1 MATIRCPKGHWYDNV
16 KFTSCPHCER
26 GYAAIDKMD
35 EMDYPVFFPV
45 QNTGKTIAGKPDILS
60 NNNNEEDGEGK
71 TVSLF
76 VKTGKSNPVSGWLVC
91 IKGENKGR
99 SFELHIGQNFVG
111 RSMKSDLVINDKH
124 VSREKHF
131 AVVYDPRSKS
141 FFISNGVSPVYLNGS
156 LVEKSSAMKED
167 DIVGVGE
174 SEFRF
179 IPFCKEGRDW
189 ND

>member
-1 MATIRCPKGHWYDNV
+1 MAIIRCSKGHFYDDV

-26 GYAAIDKMD
+26 GYDAISDMD
-35 EMDYPVFFPV
+35 EPVFPV
-45 QNTGKTIAGKPDILS
+45 IHSISHEGKTVPGEPDILKG
-60 NNNNEEDGEGK
+60 NNEEDGEGK

>member
-1 MATIRCPKGHWYDNV
+1 MAIIRCSMGHFYDDV

-26 GYAAIDKMD
+26 GYDAINNDD
-35 EMDYPVFFPV
+35 PVFPV
-45 QNTGKTIAGKPDILS
+45 IPSITNSDSGKTVPGKPDILLQKTAEA
-60 NNNNEEDGEGK
+60 NEGK

-91 IKGENKGR
+91 VKGENKGR
-99 SFELHIGQNFVG
+99 SFELHIGQNFIG
-111 RSMKSDLVINDKH
+111 RSMKSDLVINDKY

-131 AVVYDPRSKS
+131 AVIYDPRSKS
-141 FFISNGVSPVYLNGS
+141 FFIVSGVSPVYLNGT
-156 LVEKSSAMKED
+156 LVEKSVAMKED
-167 DIVGVGE
+167 DIVSVGD
-174 SEFRF
+174 SEFKF